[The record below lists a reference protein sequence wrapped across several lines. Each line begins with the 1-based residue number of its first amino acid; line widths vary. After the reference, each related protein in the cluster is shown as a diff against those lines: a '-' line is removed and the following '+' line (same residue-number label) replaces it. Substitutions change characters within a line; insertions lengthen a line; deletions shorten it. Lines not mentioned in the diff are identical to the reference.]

1 MITYVLS
8 FLLIAHGCIHLM
20 GFIKAYRL
28 AAVSTIHSNISKG
41 AGMLWLLTALMLIVT
56 SMLFIAGMER
66 WWITAIIA
74 MLLSQVLIF
83 TKWKDA
89 KFGTIGNVIILIAAL
104 LSMGSQLFA
113 NGFKRDVQATFQI
126 SAVTSPEILTE
137 ADLQNLPDAVQRYLK
152 YAGVLN
158 KPKVRNARIVFDG
171 EMRGKGKEYFP
182 FTSVQYNFFDDP
194 ARLFFMKATMS
205 GLSVYGYHRYAA
217 GTATMK
223 IRLLGIYPVLYKE
236 GDTMNKAETV
246 TLFND
251 MCLLAPATL
260 IDKRISWTTLDKN
273 IVKGTFTNEK
283 ITVSAVLYFQE
294 DGQLVNFVSGDRT
307 EVSVMKQYP
316 WSTPVSNFKE
326 MNGVNVM
333 TYGEAIW
340 HHPDGLFTYGKFHL
354 RSIAYNVSE

>member
-8 FLLIAHGCIHLM
+8 FLLIAHGVIHLL
-20 GFIKAYRL
+20 GFVKAYKL
-28 AAVSTIHSNISKG
+28 ATVTAIKSNLSKS
-41 AGMLWLLTALMLIVT
+41 AGMLWLLTALLLMVT
-56 SMLFIAGMER
+56 AILFFTGMER

-74 MLLSQVLIF
+74 VLLSQLLIF
-83 TKWKDA
+83 TIWKEA
-89 KFGTIGNVIILIAAL
+89 KFGTMGNVIILVAAM
-104 LSMGSQLFA
+104 LSMGSLLFE
-113 NGFKRDVQATFQI
+113 NGFKKDVKETLQLPAAASTE
-126 SAVTSPEILTE
+126 TLTE
-137 ADLQNLPDAVQRYLK
+137 ADLQKLPDPVQRYLK
-152 YAGVLN
+152 YAGVLH

-194 ARLFFMKATMS
+194 ARLFFMQATMS
-205 GLSVYGYHRYAA
+205 GFSVYGYHRYAA
-217 GTATMK
+217 GTATMTIK
-223 IRLLGIYPVLYKE
+223 LFGIYPVLYKK
-236 GDTMNKAETV
+236 GDTMNQAETV

-273 IVKGTFTNEK
+273 MVKGTFTNGK

-307 EVSVMKQYP
+307 DVSVMKQYP
-316 WSTPVSNFKE
+316 WSTPVSNYKL
-326 MNGVNVM
+326 MNGINVM

-340 HHPDGLFTYGKFHL
+340 HYPDGPFTYGKFHL
-354 RSIAYNVSE
+354 RSIAYNVAE

>member
-8 FLLIAHGCIHLM
+8 FLLIAHGVIHLL
-20 GFIKAYRL
+20 GFVKAYGL
-28 AAVSTIHSNISKG
+28 ANVTAIKSNLSKG
-41 AGMLWLLTALMLIVT
+41 AGLLWLLTGLLLMVTALL
-56 SMLFIAGMER
+56 LFTGMER

-74 MLLSQVLIF
+74 VLLSQLLIF
-83 TKWKDA
+83 TVWKEA

-104 LSMGSQLFA
+104 LSMGSQLFE
-113 NGFKRDVQATFQI
+113 NGFKKDVQERLQ
-126 SAVTSPEILTE
+126 SSPPASTETMTE
-137 ADLQNLPDAVQRYLK
+137 ADLQDLPDPVQRYLK
-152 YAGVLN
+152 YAGVLHR
-158 KPKVRNARIVFDG
+158 PKVRNARIVFDG

-194 ARLFFMKATMS
+194 ARLFFMQATMS

-217 GTATMK
+217 GTATMT
-223 IRLLGIYPVLYKE
+223 IRLFGIYPVLYKK

-273 IVKGTFTNEK
+273 MVKGTFTNGR
-283 ITVSAVLYFQE
+283 ITVSAVLYFRE

-307 EVSVMKQYP
+307 DVSVMKQYP
-316 WSTPVSNFKE
+316 WSTPVSNYKL
-326 MNGVNVM
+326 MNGINVM

-340 HHPDGLFTYGKFHL
+340 HYPDGQFTYGKFNL
-354 RSIAYNVSE
+354 RSIAYNVAE